1 MNQELREVPLHQVV
15 PNPNQPRR
23 RFNERSL
30 QELAQSIR
38 SQGILQPLV
47 VRERAQDHYELV
59 AGERRWRALNLLEAE
74 TVPVLVR
81 KVSDQELLEV
91 ALLENIQRED
101 LSPIEEAQAYQ
112 DLLRMYACTQNELA
126 RRLGRDRS
134 TIANQLRLLQLPEA
148 IQQDVEAGR
157 LSSGHARALLG
168 LPGAASQ
175 LHLREQILRQAW
187 NVRQTEKAVKAEQ
200 ARWASLFRTP
210 GSSRSTPQTSE
221 STQIHLQSLEEEFSR
236 HLRTKVSIH
245 FHSGQGR
252 IELHYSS
259 LEEFER
265 LQALLL
271 TP

>member
-1 MNQELREVPLHQVV
+1 MSAMLREVPLKQVV

-30 QELAQSIR
+30 KELAQSIR

-47 VRERAQDHYELV
+47 VRELEDGRYELV

-74 TVPVLVR
+74 TVPVVVR
-81 KVSDQELLEV
+81 AVSDQELLEV

-126 RRLGRDRS
+126 RRLGKDRS

-148 IQQDVEAGR
+148 IQQDVESGR

-168 LPGAASQ
+168 LPGTASQ
-175 LHLREQILRQAW
+175 LNLREQILRQAW
-187 NVRQTEKAVKAEQ
+187 SVRQTEKAVKAEQ

-210 GSSRSTPQTSE
+210 GSSAPAAPTPE
-221 STQIHLQSLEEEFSR
+221 AAQIHLRALEEEFSR

-265 LQALLL
+265 LQERLLSS
-271 TP
+271 